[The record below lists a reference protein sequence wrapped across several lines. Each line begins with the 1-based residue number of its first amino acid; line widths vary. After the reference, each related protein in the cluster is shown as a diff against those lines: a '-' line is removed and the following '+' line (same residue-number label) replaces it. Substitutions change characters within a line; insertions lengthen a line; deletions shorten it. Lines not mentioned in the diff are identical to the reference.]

1 MDWPEMIRV
10 RQNFPTQAV
19 TDIASEVA
27 SQFEKLDL
35 RNRVHRGATVA
46 VGCSSR
52 GIANYNS
59 IVKATVD
66 CLVQA
71 GLEPFLFPAMGSH
84 GAATAEGQK
93 RVLEAYGIT
102 ENFIGAPIRS
112 SLDTVQIGETEDH
125 LPVFVDKIA
134 SKADYLALIN
144 RIKPHTDFEHEFE
157 SGLLKMMAIG
167 LGKEKGAS
175 TYHRAIM
182 TYGYPR
188 VVLSV
193 ARQVLDTGK
202 IICGV
207 GIVENGYAQTA
218 RIRVLGADEII
229 TEEKVLLEE
238 ARRLAPALPFEDV
251 DVLIIDEMGKDI
263 SGTGFDTKVVGRV
276 LMPLVTREPET
287 PRVKRIVVCDLTRKS
302 QGNADGIGIA
312 DFVTRNLVDKIDFDA
327 LHVNA
332 LAAGEP
338 ERAKIPMT
346 LKDPRKA
353 IQSAIESVGL
363 ISVNELK
370 LMRIKNTQ
378 KLDVIEVSS
387 AYHKEIAE
395 RTDLETLSDARPMRF
410 DRDGNLPPFTD

>member
-1 MDWPEMIRV
+1 
-10 RQNFPTQAV
+10 
-19 TDIASEVA
+19 
-27 SQFEKLDL
+27 
-35 RNRVHRGATVA
+35 
-46 VGCSSR
+46 
-52 GIANYNS
+52 
-59 IVKATVD
+59 
-66 CLVQA
+66 
-71 GLEPFLFPAMGSH
+71 MGSH

-102 ENFIGAPIRS
+102 ESFIGAPIRS

-134 SKADYLALIN
+134 SEADYIALIN

-175 TYHRAIM
+175 IYHRAIM

-276 LMPLVTREPET
+276 LMPLITKEPET
-287 PRVKRIVVCDLTRKS
+287 PRVKRIVVCDLTSKS

-312 DFVTRNLVDKIDFDA
+312 DFVTRNLVDRIDFDA

-332 LAAGEP
+332 LAGGEP

-353 IQSAIESVGL
+353 IQSAMESVGL
-363 ISVNELK
+363 IPVNELK
-370 LMRIKNTQ
+370 LIRIKNTL

-387 AYHKEIAE
+387 AYREEIAE
-395 RTDLETLSDARPMRF
+395 RTDLETLSDARAMRF
-410 DRDGNLPPFTD
+410 DRDGNLPPIEY